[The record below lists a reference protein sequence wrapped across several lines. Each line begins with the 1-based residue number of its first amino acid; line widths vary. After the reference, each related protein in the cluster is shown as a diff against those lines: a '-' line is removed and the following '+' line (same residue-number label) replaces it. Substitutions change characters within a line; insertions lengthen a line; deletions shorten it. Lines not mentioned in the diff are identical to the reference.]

1 MKTLK
6 FLPCLIVQMLV
17 AFISCKKPN
26 AAATEELKNSNESS
40 LSNSTLAAK
49 PKKVLF
55 IGIDGCVWKAITAT
69 NAPNLKTLMDQS
81 YTSTN
86 ALAQVPT
93 WSSNGWSALFT
104 GVGVAKHKASDNS
117 FSGSDFVNYPSF
129 FRQVKTS
136 LPALRTASIVTWAS
150 INNFIVATPDVTV
163 KVNSASDNATELRII
178 QEITSSNTDVAFCHF
193 DDVDHAGHASNYRTT
208 TQMYMDSVK
217 AVDARVG
224 RILAALKAR
233 PTYNNEDWLVVVA
246 TDHGGDLSHGGSSYL
261 EQNAFIIL
269 NNSAVAPQLVN
280 TLPTTSTESQ
290 PHSITTV
297 DFKTNVYG
305 QLPALSNLNL
315 SATGS
320 FTIEFRVRA
329 TSATSDPV
337 IIGNK
342 NWASGYNKGII
353 ISNRNG
359 VIRAN
364 FGDGTH
370 RLDVDGVDLTDQ
382 LWHQVAI
389 VVNRSTQKAA
399 IYDGGIQ
406 VAEGNISAVGDMQS
420 GTAFKIGQDG
430 TGNYSP
436 YFTGNISEIRLFKSA
451 LPATSISAY
460 SFTALTSS
468 HPQNADL
475 LLYTKGNET
484 TGTAYNGTLVTPKI
498 DILTK
503 NSAAITRSA
512 LTAPIFY
519 RKTTDYHG
527 APYLY
532 DVAPTI
538 LKFLGIAK
546 PSYYD
551 GQALVNF

>member
-1 MKTLK
+1 M
-6 FLPCLIVQMLV
+6 
-17 AFISCKKPN
+17 SCKKAN
-26 AAATEELKNSNESS
+26 TVTTEEKQISDEQS
-40 LSNSTLAAK
+40 LATKALLVK

-69 NAPNLKTLMDQS
+69 NAPNLKTLMDLS

-86 ALAQVPT
+86 ALAEVPT

-117 FSGSDFVNYPSF
+117 FAGSDFVNYPSF
-129 FRQVKTS
+129 FRQIKTN

-150 INNFIVATPDVTV
+150 INSFIVATPDVTV
-163 KVNSASDNATELRII
+163 KQNSASDNATETRII
-178 QEITSSNTDVAFCHF
+178 QEITTSNTDVAFCHF

-217 AVDARVG
+217 AVDVRVG
-224 RILAALKAR
+224 RILTALKAR
-233 PTYNNEDWLVVVA
+233 PTYNNEDWLIVVA
-246 TDHGGDLSHGGSSYL
+246 TDHGGDLSHGGASYL

-269 NNSAVAPQLVN
+269 NNSAIAPQLVN
-280 TLPTTSTESQ
+280 TLPTSATESN
-290 PHSITTV
+290 PHGITTV

-305 QLPALSNLNL
+305 QLPVLSSFNL
-315 SATGS
+315 SATNS
-320 FTIEFRVRA
+320 FTIEFRARA
-329 TSATSDPV
+329 TTATSDPV

-353 ISNRNG
+353 IANRNG
-359 VIRAN
+359 IIRAN

-370 RLDVDGVDLTDQ
+370 RLDIDGVDLTDQ

-389 VVNRSTQKAA
+389 VVNRSTQKATM
-399 IYDGGIQ
+399 YDGGIQ
-406 VAEGNISAVGDMQS
+406 VAEGNISAVGDLQS

-451 LPATSISAY
+451 LPATSVSTY

-475 LLYTKGNET
+475 VLYTKGNE
-484 TGTAYNGTLVTPKI
+484 GSGAIYNGSLVTPKI

-503 NSAAITRSA
+503 NSAAITWSA
-512 LTAPIFY
+512 LTTPIFY

-527 APYLY
+527 APHLY

-538 LKFLGIAK
+538 LKFLGITK
-546 PSYYD
+546 PSNYD